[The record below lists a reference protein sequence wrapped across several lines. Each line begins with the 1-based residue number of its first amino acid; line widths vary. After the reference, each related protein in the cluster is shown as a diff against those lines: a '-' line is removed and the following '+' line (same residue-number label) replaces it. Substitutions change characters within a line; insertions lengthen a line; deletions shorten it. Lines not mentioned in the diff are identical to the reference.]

1 MGRKLG
7 VTFAKITMQKRLTS
21 ELGRMS
27 TEEYASSTKT
37 PVWII
42 LENLRSAHNVGSFFR
57 TADAFGCAG
66 ISICG
71 YSARPPH
78 KQLDKVALGSTESV
92 PWIGFDHATEAI
104 AHAKEQGFF
113 VLAIEQVHDALGLED
128 LPCPAAGIAL
138 VFGNEVDGVDPSTL
152 EACDQAIEI
161 PQFGMKHSLNVSV
174 CGGAV
179 LWEATRRYRFG
190 A

>member
-1 MGRKLG
+1 
-7 VTFAKITMQKRLTS
+7 MQKRLTT

-27 TEEYASSTKT
+27 AEEYAEAPKT

-66 ISICG
+66 ISLCG
-71 YSARPPH
+71 YCAKPPH
-78 KQLDKVALGSTESV
+78 KQLDKVALGATESV
-92 PWIGFDHATEAI
+92 PWVAYDTAIEAI
-104 AHAKEQGFF
+104 AAAKAQGLAVYAVEQAHG
-113 VLAIEQVHDALGLED
+113 ALSLEA
-128 LPCPAAGIAL
+128 LPCPPEGIAL
-138 VFGNEVDGVDPSTL
+138 VFGNEVDGVEQATVD
-152 EACDQAIEI
+152 ACDAALEV

-190 A
+190 R

>member
-1 MGRKLG
+1 
-7 VTFAKITMQKRLTS
+7 MQKRLTT

-27 TEEYASSTKT
+27 AEEYAEAPKT

-66 ISICG
+66 ISLCG
-71 YSARPPH
+71 YCAIPPH
-78 KQLDKVALGSTESV
+78 KQLDKVALGATKSV
-92 PWIGFDHATEAI
+92 RWNAFDTAIEAI
-104 AHAKEQGFF
+104 AAVKAKGLQVYAVEQAHG
-113 VLAIEQVHDALGLED
+113 ALSLEAM
-128 LPCPAAGIAL
+128 PSPPEGIAL
-138 VFGNEVDGVDPSTL
+138 VFGNEVDGVEQATVD
-152 EACDQAIEI
+152 ACDAALEV